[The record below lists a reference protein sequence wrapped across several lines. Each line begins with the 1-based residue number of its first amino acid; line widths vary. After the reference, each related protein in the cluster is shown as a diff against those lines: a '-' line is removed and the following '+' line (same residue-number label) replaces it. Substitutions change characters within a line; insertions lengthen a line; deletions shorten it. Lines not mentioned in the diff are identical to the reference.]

1 MFEADY
7 DIKIVLCRAQE
18 KKNNR
23 LQAIKCMFFFLMKK
37 EILAIDNRKAIWLY
51 SIKIKIKICKKLS

>member
-18 KKNNR
+18 KKNNM
-23 LQAIKCMFFFLMKK
+23 LQAIKCMFFLMKK
-37 EILAIDNRKAIWLY
+37 EILATDNRKAIRLY
-51 SIKIKIKICKKLS
+51 SIKMKKKICKKLS

>member
-23 LQAIKCMFFFLMKK
+23 LKAIKCMLFFLMKK
-37 EILAIDNRKAIWLY
+37 EILATDNKKAI
-51 SIKIKIKICKKLS
+51 

>member
-37 EILAIDNRKAIWLY
+37 EILAIDNRKAIWL
-51 SIKIKIKICKKLS
+51 

>member
-23 LQAIKCMFFFLMKK
+23 LQAIKCMFFLMKK
-37 EILAIDNRKAIWLY
+37 EILAIDNRKAIWL
-51 SIKIKIKICKKLS
+51 